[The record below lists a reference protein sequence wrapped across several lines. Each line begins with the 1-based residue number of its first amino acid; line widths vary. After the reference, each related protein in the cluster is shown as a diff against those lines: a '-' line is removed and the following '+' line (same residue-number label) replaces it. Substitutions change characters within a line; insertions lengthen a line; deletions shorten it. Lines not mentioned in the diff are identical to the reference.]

1 MVLRFT
7 IFGLLLVLIAVIAL
21 SHYSN
26 KEGFQALDRSKP
38 AIDSPA
44 VPDMAA
50 VPVAP
55 VAPVARSAP
64 SAPMKQVPVPAT
76 GKDLSNGSSLVSTA
90 GAAAGP
96 APFPLTTSD
105 VSASMK
111 AAGSASAPPPQF
123 NKVIPQIGV
132 SPIGAAAADAQQ
144 KTDFLSSVQKII
156 RNELLASRSTDKG
169 VTSQH
174 DQVPSI
180 SSQAL
185 SQGKEYS
192 NAGHKTNCPDMDD
205 YIKKDSIPCWGCALD
220 Y

>member
-7 IFGLLLVLIAVIAL
+7 IFGLLLILIAVIAM

-26 KEGFQALDRSKP
+26 KEGFQALDQAKP
-38 AIDSPA
+38 TNSSAPA
-44 VPDMAA
+44 
-50 VPVAP
+50 AP
-55 VAPVARSAP
+55 ATRSAP
-64 SAPMKQVPVPAT
+64 ATGSIPVPSASMKQVPVPAT
-76 GKDLSNGSSLVSTA
+76 GKDLSNGSSLVATA

-96 APFPLTTSD
+96 APFPPTTSD
-105 VSASMK
+105 VSVSMK

-132 SPIGAAAADAQQ
+132 SPMGAVAADAQQ

-156 RNELLASRSTDKG
+156 RNELLAARSTDTG

-174 DQVPSI
+174 GPVSSPP
-180 SSQAL
+180 SQAL

-192 NAGHKTNCPDMDD
+192 NGGHKTTCPDMDD